1 MGIECF
7 ISAEALKMHR
17 EHLSALGI
25 KSAMCHTRGEKELV
39 ENEIRAHELY
49 FSSFHREHTP
59 CQRIKE
65 GYQSENRFCFLLSEY
80 AKSVRC
86 GFIYIY
92 PCARHP
98 FVGFGSSD
106 RALSRA
112 VLAIDLWE
120 HAYFL
125 DYGFDFSSYITQ
137 ALAHLDFSRLK

>member
-7 ISAEALKMHR
+7 ISAEALRMHK
-17 EHLSALGI
+17 EHLCVLGM
-25 KSAMCHTRGEKELV
+25 KKTMCGSHSERKRI

-49 FSSFHREHTP
+49 FSSFQRGHSP
-59 CQRIKE
+59 CQRIKD

-80 AKSVRC
+80 IKNMRS
-86 GFIYIY
+86 GFVYIY
-92 PCARHP
+92 PCVHRP
-98 FVGFGSSD
+98 FVGFGTSEKE
-106 RALSRA
+106 LERA

-125 DYGFDFSSYITQ
+125 DYGFDFSSYIIA

>member
-7 ISAEALKMHR
+7 ISAEALRIHR
-17 EHLSALGI
+17 EHLCALRM
-25 KSAMCHTRGEKELV
+25 KKAMCHTRKEKDSV
-39 ENEIRAHELY
+39 ESEIRAHELY
-49 FSSFHREHTP
+49 FSSFHCEHTP